1 MKSSEI
7 ISYLEDNDLADIEEI
22 KQKSDYVIIRF
33 YYDFDKEEL
42 SAAKAYATEES
53 DFEPESDEWYN
64 EFYIPYLRDIAIDNV
79 ESIMDEIVD
88 ELEIES
94 KYKEFG
100 MENGDSG
107 YFKFAAVFSDTLID
121 TQMEEI
127 LNDYYE

>member
-7 ISYLEDNDLADIEEI
+7 ISYLEDNDFSDIEEI
-22 KQKSDYVIIRF
+22 KQKGNYTIIKF

-42 SAAKAYATEES
+42 SAAKSYSNEES

-64 EFYIPYLRDIAIDNV
+64 EYYRPYLRDIAVDNV
-79 ESIMDEIVD
+79 ESIMEEIME
-88 ELEIES
+88 ELEVEA

-107 YFKFAAVFSDTLID
+107 YFKFMAAFSAELTDVE
-121 TQMEEI
+121 MEDI

>member
-7 ISYLEDNDLADIEEI
+7 IKYLEDNDLEDIEEI
-22 KQKSDYVIIRF
+22 KQKGDYVLIRF
-33 YYDFDKEEL
+33 YYDFDKEEI
-42 SAAKAYATEES
+42 SAAKAYSTEES

-64 EFYIPYLRDIAIDNV
+64 EYYMPYLRDIAVDNV
-79 ESIMDEIVD
+79 ESIIEEIVD
-88 ELEIES
+88 EFEVEG

-107 YFKFAAVFSDTLID
+107 YFKFIAAFSDELTD
-121 TQMEEI
+121 TEIEEA